1 MAMEVRT
8 ETPLP
13 DAERVAVA
21 FARVLRGAGL
31 PVPTGATVVFARAVA
46 AVGLHRPAGV
56 YWSGRATLVRRPEHA
71 PVYDRA
77 FAAFFGDQSPAV
89 LERVVRTI
97 ELHIDAGE
105 DDETGAPDDLDD
117 PQDAPADVLTL
128 RWSPTEVLRHKDL
141 AGCTADEL
149 DEAHRLMAD
158 LRVHAALRRS
168 RRRRRHR
175 HGRGRLDLRSS
186 MRRALRTGGEVLRP
200 ATTETGQRPRRLT
213 LLLDVSGSMEP
224 YARGLVR
231 FAHAAVAAR
240 RRGQV
245 EVFALGTRVTRI
257 TRELSSHDPDDAL
270 RKAGDAVVDWAGGTR
285 LGEGLRRFNDGWG
298 VRGMARGAVVVILSD
313 GWDRGDP
320 ATLSSEMERLHRVT
334 HRLVW
339 VNPLK
344 ASPGYAPLA
353 RGMAAALPHVDE
365 FVEGHSVSSLEELAT
380 LIAEEKAERHG
391 SRRASRG
398 AMTR

>member
-1 MAMEVRT
+1 MD
-8 ETPLP
+8 ETPEMAFP
-13 DAERVAVA
+13 DVERVAAA

-31 PVPTGATVVFARAVA
+31 PVSTGATVVFARALA
-46 AVGLHRPAGV
+46 AVGLQRPAGV
-56 YWSGRATLVRRPEHA
+56 YWSGRASLLRRPEHA
-71 PVYDRA
+71 AVYDRA
-77 FAAFFGDQSPAV
+77 FVAFFGDQSPAV
-89 LERVVRTI
+89 FERVVRTI
-97 ELHIDAGE
+97 ELHVDAGE
-105 DDETGAPDDLDD
+105 DDEAAVPEDDDD
-117 PQDAPADVLTL
+117 HQRSPADVLTV
-128 RWSPTEVLRHKDL
+128 RWSPAEVLRHKDL

-200 ATTETGQRPRRLT
+200 ATTETGLRPRRLT
-213 LLLDVSGSMEP
+213 LLLDVSGSMEA
-224 YARGLVR
+224 YARGLAR

-257 TRELSSHDPDDAL
+257 TRELSSHDPDEAL
-270 RKAGDAVVDWAGGTR
+270 REASEAVVDWAGGTR

-344 ASPGYAPLA
+344 ASPGYVPLA

-365 FVEGHSVSSLEELAT
+365 FVEGHSVASLEELAT
-380 LIAEEKAERHG
+380 LIAEGKAERHG
-391 SRRASRG
+391 SRRELRG
-398 AMTR
+398 AVSR